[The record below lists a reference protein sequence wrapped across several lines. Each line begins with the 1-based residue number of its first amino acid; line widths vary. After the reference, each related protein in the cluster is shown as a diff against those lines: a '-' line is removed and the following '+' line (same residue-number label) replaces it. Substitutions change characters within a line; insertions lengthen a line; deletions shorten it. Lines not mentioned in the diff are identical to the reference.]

1 MVTVMKPNNFVA
13 NGEVL
18 RDFIGMMTSAKV
30 VSNMPKYMMLIITLE
45 AAKEYAAENG
55 YKEYQPLNDIEDD
68 AAAAIFKDDSNLCK
82 AIILDILEGR
92 TDVNNLPE
100 YDLDV
105 LNSNIINELNNAFIK
120 HIDKNGFKEFMNKY

>member
-18 RDFIGMMTSAKV
+18 RDFIGMMTGAKV
-30 VSNMPKYMMLIITLE
+30 VSNMPKYMMLITTLE
-45 AAKEYAAENG
+45 AAKQYAAENG
-55 YKEYQPLNDIEDD
+55 YKEYQPLHDIEDD
-68 AAAAIFKDDSNLCK
+68 AAAAIFKDDSNLCR
-82 AIILDILEGR
+82 AIMLDVLEGR

-105 LNSNIINELNNAFIK
+105 LNSNIINELDKAFVN
-120 HIDKNGFKEFMNKY
+120 HIGKDSFKEFMEKY

>member
-1 MVTVMKPNNFVA
+1 MKPNNFVA

-120 HIDKNGFKEFMNKY
+120 HIDKHDFKEFMNKY